1 MRKKFLNRAL
11 SAMHSTTYF
20 LGAMLLALSLPAAAQ
35 QPKRIP
41 QIGLIAFYGS
51 RPARDFM
58 TGLRERGYIDGQSII
73 VEFRSAQGRAERLSG
88 IAAELVHLKPDVIV
102 ADGNDATDA
111 AKEATTTIPIVFMHG
126 DPVWDATVKSLA
138 QSGNNLTGLSV
149 VSFEL
154 ARKRLEL
161 LRDAF
166 PRISRVA
173 VLMDA
178 DAAVHRRQF
187 DDMQNAGKGL
197 GVQLQAL
204 KLQPPRQDFDAVF
217 QAAIRQ
223 RANALLTL
231 PNPFVASHRWRVV
244 EFAAKNQLPAIYP
257 SSAYTDTG
265 GLMSYGVSYPEL
277 YRRVSYFVDKILKGA
292 KPSDLPVE
300 QPTKFELVINLKTA
314 KALEL
319 KIPPDVLMWA
329 DRVIK

>member
-1 MRKKFLNRAL
+1 LRKKVIGVAL
-11 SAMHSTTYF
+11 SA
-20 LGAMLLALSLPAAAQ
+20 LLLTVSFPAAAQ
-35 QPKRIP
+35 QPKKIPRIA
-41 QIGLIAFYGS
+41 LIAFGGS
-51 RPARDFM
+51 RPARNFM
-58 TGLRERGYIDGQSII
+58 TGLHERGYVEGQSII
-73 VEFRSAQGRAERLSG
+73 IKYHSAEGRPERLSE
-88 IAAELVHLKPDVIV
+88 IAAESVRLKPDVIV

-111 AKEATTTIPIVFMHG
+111 AKEATATIPIVFMHG
-126 DPVWDATVKSLA
+126 DPVWDGTVKSLA

-149 VSFEL
+149 ISFDL

-166 PRISRVA
+166 PKISRVA

-204 KLQPPRQDFDAVF
+204 KLRFSSPDFDAVF
-217 QAAIRQ
+217 QTAISQ

-231 PNPFVASHRWRVV
+231 PNPVFDSHRKRVL
-244 EFAAKNQLPAIYP
+244 EFAAKNQLPAMYP
-257 SSAYTDTG
+257 FRAYTVTG
-265 GLMSYGVSYPEL
+265 GLMSYGVNSAEL
-277 YRRVSYFVDKILKGA
+277 WRRAAYFVDRILKGA
-292 KPSDLPVE
+292 KPGDLPIE

-314 KALEL
+314 REL
-319 KIPPDVLMWA
+319 NPKISPEVLMWA

>member
-1 MRKKFLNRAL
+1 
-11 SAMHSTTYF
+11 
-20 LGAMLLALSLPAAAQ
+20 
-35 QPKRIP
+35 
-41 QIGLIAFYGS
+41 
-51 RPARDFM
+51 M

-73 VEFRSAQGRAERLSG
+73 VEFRSAQGRAERLPE
-88 IAAELVHLKPDVIV
+88 IAAELVKLKPDVIV
-102 ADGNDATDA
+102 AAGNDATDA
-111 AKEATTTIPIVFMHG
+111 VKEATTTIPIVFIHG
-126 DPVWDATVKSLA
+126 DPVWDGTVKSLA
-138 QSGNNLTGLSV
+138 RSGNNLTGLSE

-178 DAAVHRRQF
+178 DAAVHQRQF
-187 DDMQNAGKGL
+187 DDMQNARRGL
-197 GVQLQAL
+197 GVHLLAL
-204 KLQPPRQDFDAVF
+204 KLQPPRLDFEAVF
-217 QAAIRQ
+217 QAAISQ

-231 PNPFVASHRWRVV
+231 PNPFVASHRWRVF

-265 GLMSYGVSYPEL
+265 GLMSYGVHRAESL
-277 YRRVSYFVDKILKGA
+277 RRAAYYVDKILKGA
-292 KPSDLPVE
+292 KPADLPVE
-300 QPTKFELVINLKTA
+300 QPTKFELVINLNTA
-314 KALEL
+314 KALDL